1 MPSSPVIF
9 LSSGFLGPN
18 RDGNQSITNTIIGF
32 LESGYRVFHFSFVS
46 ERDSSFDFRR
56 LKAFVNYHHFGFPG
70 WVLAFFRRLNRL
82 SIRNRPCR
90 PVPADSES
98 VDPGL
103 TEITW
108 KQNAAIVAC
117 TLAEFCRM
125 AFASLIVR
133 PGLFYGYEV
142 SGIFAAYGLARL
154 TSKKCVTRF
163 QGTYVTERNMH
174 LPVMALHVAALRLK
188 AHGLVINNDGTRGD
202 VIAQRLGIAQ
212 ERLFFRPNGLDDR
225 LFEYRKNPEDNRVS
239 MRAAINTSSSK
250 FVAGVFTR
258 FYPYKRVDQ
267 SLYLLERFLKKNI
280 SLHLAIGGD
289 GPLAGALRHLAGER
303 NIEKHVT
310 WCGPL
315 SYEEMPS
322 YYTACDVVF
331 HLNDY
336 ANINNQTLEA
346 ICLGIPLL
354 AIDDGYNSKMF
365 GDCPFARFIQKEE
378 LETISWEEIEKLI
391 AKRGSPYSSPHI
403 RSWKE
408 RMKEEIVWIEQLQER
423 RGGT

>member
-202 VIAQRLGIAQ
+202 VIAQDSGSRRSGCFSGQMVLTTGYLNTVRTRKTIESACARLLIHRQVNSLPVFSPAFI
-212 ERLFFRPNGLDDR
+212 R
-225 LFEYRKNPEDNRVS
+225 
-239 MRAAINTSSSK
+239 TS
-250 FVAGVFTR
+250 
-258 FYPYKRVDQ
+258 
-267 SLYLLERFLKKNI
+267 
-280 SLHLAIGGD
+280 
-289 GPLAGALRHLAGER
+289 
-303 NIEKHVT
+303 
-310 WCGPL
+310 
-315 SYEEMPS
+315 
-322 YYTACDVVF
+322 
-331 HLNDY
+331 
-336 ANINNQTLEA
+336 
-346 ICLGIPLL
+346 
-354 AIDDGYNSKMF
+354 
-365 GDCPFARFIQKEE
+365 E
-378 LETISWEEIEKLI
+378 LTSHYISWN
-391 AKRGSPYSSPHI
+391 GF
-403 RSWKE
+403 
-408 RMKEEIVWIEQLQER
+408 
-423 RGGT
+423 